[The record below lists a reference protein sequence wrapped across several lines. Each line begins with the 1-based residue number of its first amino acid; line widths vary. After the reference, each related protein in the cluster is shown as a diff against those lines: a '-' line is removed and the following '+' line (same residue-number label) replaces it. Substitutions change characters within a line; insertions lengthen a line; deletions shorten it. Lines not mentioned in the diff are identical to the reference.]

1 MLHNDRRFQKGE
13 HTCMKKKVSLLLAIA
28 MLFSAIG
35 IPAFAE
41 EPVIKESAS
50 GFYYIE
56 ANGEQVKLSAQDK
69 SLFIQ
74 ADGLYFKDLN
84 KNGSLDVYEDWRNDI
99 DTRVAD
105 LVSQMDIDMKLGN
118 LANDFTGG
126 AFSPIYPMED
136 EWLYSQEDHITLSD
150 NITYRPMWYEINKN
164 HVTHYSYSSTG
175 TPKEQ
180 QDVLNAIQGIGEGA
194 PLGIPISFE
203 TDRPYNTFGSMINM
217 PYYAFG
223 VAHDPEL
230 LYNMVSQYSKEMAAM
245 GYTTIFHSYGV
256 EIGSWYG
263 DEVNY
268 ISEMIVPETLAYEEN
283 GLHAMTKHY
292 IARGGRN
299 SFANARSD
307 AQLWENYMVPWKAAV
322 QEGKTSTIMLNAG
335 YGINNTPIYYD
346 ANTLGYLR
354 NELGFEGVLC
364 TDWPLNMDQYN
375 SGYTSDG
382 RLIGDMT
389 LGEKYAW
396 MMECGID
403 QFGVFRIEHG
413 LDTSNYYISGSFDC
427 IFWPDALK
435 AEIEAGRM
443 DIKVVDDALARA
455 MKNKFRLGLFEDPF
469 NDYAEREALFASDEY
484 KAEAFELNS
493 VDDVIRAR
501 TPQMNAWDEELME
514 KSSVLLKNDNDLL
527 PLPAGTKIH
536 VISNSD
542 EIAELDTA
550 AIGEKTTVVDTYEE
564 ADVVV
569 AHMTALGDVWEY
581 VIEDAEAAGKPIV
594 LVLQASVGRN
604 GSLIEPAEREAMACG
619 AIIMETYDSLPD
631 HGTALK
637 GFYHYTY
644 PSVTADFL
652 FGDRVPA
659 GSLVYE
665 IGRTAEDYLLSWGD
679 LQLDIGMDDYMR
691 LYLAAAIRNQPD
703 LLVPNNLGDSLY
715 SSNFGMTYGA
725 KPDFDV
731 NTLIVPKELV
741 SYEEEYRGSM
751 RTVTKALDA
760 VQKAGESFP
769 IMFIAQNNGD
779 DGTFVAEVYD
789 GDTLIASK
797 FVSLDAGQFRVVTFD
812 LTLEA
817 GEHNINVCGLTKT
830 IVVE

>member
-1 MLHNDRRFQKGE
+1 
-13 HTCMKKKVSLLLAIA
+13 MKKTALLMALI
-28 MLFSAIG
+28 MLFSCVSLTG
-35 IPAFAE
+35 FAE
-41 EPVIKESAS
+41 ESGIKESAS
-50 GFYYIE
+50 GFFYVE
-56 ANGEQVKLSAQDK
+56 ANGEQPRVSAFDKDKLFQ
-69 SLFIQ
+69 Q
-74 ADGLYFKDLN
+74 DGLWFKDLN
-84 KNGSLDVYEDWRNDI
+84 GNGELDVYEDWRQDI
-99 DTRVAD
+99 DARVAD
-105 LVSQMDIDMKLGN
+105 LISQMDLEMKLGN

-126 AFSPIYPMED
+126 AFSPIYPMRD
-136 EWLYSQEDHITLSD
+136 EWLYGEEDHIAMD
-150 NITYRPMWYEINKN
+150 DGIVYRPMWFEINNN

-180 QDVLNAIQGIGEGA
+180 LDVLNAIQSIGEGA
-194 PLGIPISFE
+194 ALGIPISFE

-230 LYNMVSQYSKEMAAM
+230 LYNMVAQYSKEMAAM

-268 ISEMIVPETLAYEEN
+268 ISQMIVPETKAYEEN

-322 QEGKTSTIMLNAG
+322 QEGQTSTIMLNAG
-335 YGINNTPIYYD
+335 YGIENNPIYYD
-346 ANTLGYLR
+346 GYTLGYLR
-354 NELGFEGVLC
+354 NELGFEGVIC
-364 TDWPLNMDQYN
+364 TDWPLSMTAYDA
-375 SGYTSDG
+375 GYTSDG

-413 LDTSNYYISGSFDC
+413 LDTENFYVSNSFDC

-435 AEIEAGRM
+435 AEIENGKLDVA
-443 DIKVVDDALARA
+443 VVDAAIARA

-469 NDYAEREALFASDEY
+469 NDYGELEALFASDAY

-493 VDDVIRAR
+493 VEDVVRAR
-501 TPQMNAWDEELME
+501 TEQMNAWDEELME
-514 KSSVLLKNDNDLL
+514 KSAVLLKNDNDIL
-527 PLPAGTKIH
+527 PLTEGAKVYLT
-536 VISNSD
+536 SNAND
-542 EIAELDTA
+542 VLAKDTE
-550 AIGEKTTVVDTYEE
+550 AIGAKATLVESYEE

-569 AHMTALGDVWEY
+569 AHMTDLGDTWEY
-581 VIEDAEAAGKPIV
+581 VIEDAQAAGKPIV
-594 LVLQASVGRN
+594 LVLEASVGRN
-604 GSLIEPAEREAMACG
+604 GATGEPAEREVDACA
-619 AIIMETYDSLPD
+619 AILMQTYNSLPD
-631 HGTALK
+631 HGTALPQ
-637 GFYHYTY
+637 FYHYTY

-652 FGDRVPA
+652 FGSRVPS

-665 IGRTAEDYLLSWGD
+665 IGRSTEDYMMSWGD
-679 LQLDIGMDDYMR
+679 LQLDIGMDDQTR
-691 LYLAAAIRNQPD
+691 LYLTAAIRNQPD
-703 LLVPNNLGDSLY
+703 LLVPNNLGDTLY

-725 KPDFDV
+725 KPDFDI
-731 NTLIVPKELV
+731 NTLVVPKEIK
-741 SYEEEYRGSM
+741 SFEEEYRGSM
-751 RTVTKALDA
+751 RTVTKAVEK
-760 VQKAGESFP
+760 VQKANEAFP

-779 DGTFVAEVYD
+779 DGYFNAEVYD
-789 GDTLIASK
+789 GDQLIASK
-797 FVSLDAGQFRVVTFD
+797 FVSLDAGQFRVVTID
-812 LTLEA
+812 LTLDA
-817 GEHNINVCGLTKT
+817 GTHEISVCGLTKT